1 MTAAEATSGAAGG
14 LPLWRFT
21 TVCGALPQGADP
33 QSISSEPK
41 SARNRSAELGL
52 ALALTLALSLSA
64 AAEQAK
70 GTIYS
75 INPADH
81 SIVLDDG
88 TRLWVSEGQFADLT
102 LGDQVQAAYQMQ
114 GEKKMVIEMA
124 RPGLDGSF
132 DPLSSVQNGD

>member
-1 MTAAEATSGAAGG
+1 MVAAPCVSRFSAWPGDRRQPRLTGKDAASEIAG
-14 LPLWRFT
+14 L
-21 TVCGALPQGADP
+21 LPSAANGSYP
-33 QSISSEPK
+33 Q
-41 SARNRSAELGL
+41 ALGL

-88 TRLWVSEGQFADLT
+88 TRLWVSEGQFAELS
-102 LGDQVQAAYQMQ
+102 LGTQVQAAYEIR
-114 GEKKMVIEMA
+114 GDKKMVIEMA
-124 RPGLDGSF
+124 VPGPEGTLD
-132 DPLSSVQNGD
+132 PVSSQQTGD

>member
-1 MTAAEATSGAAGG
+1 MKKA
-14 LPLWRFT
+14 
-21 TVCGALPQGADP
+21 
-33 QSISSEPK
+33 
-41 SARNRSAELGL
+41 LGL

-70 GTIYS
+70 GTIRS

-88 TRLWVSEGQFADLT
+88 TRLWVSEGQLTDLS
-102 LGDQVQAAYQMQ
+102 LGDQVQAAYEMRGDKNIVFQ
-114 GEKKMVIEMA
+114 MA